1 MHDVDPQLVLL
12 QPQTLEELIDQSPS
26 VFLRRYPSYL
36 IGSFAALA
44 LLLAIIGLYG
54 LVSYSVAQRTREL
67 GVRMALGASQADV
80 LRLVLR
86 EGVRLAFFGISI
98 GLVAALAFA
107 QLMRALLFGV
117 NPADPT
123 ILIGVALVLGV
134 VALAACFIPAHR
146 ATRVDPMIALRYE

>member
-1 MHDVDPQLVLL
+1 M
-12 QPQTLEELIDQSPS
+12 EELIDQSPS

-44 LLLAIIGLYG
+44 LLLAMIGLYG